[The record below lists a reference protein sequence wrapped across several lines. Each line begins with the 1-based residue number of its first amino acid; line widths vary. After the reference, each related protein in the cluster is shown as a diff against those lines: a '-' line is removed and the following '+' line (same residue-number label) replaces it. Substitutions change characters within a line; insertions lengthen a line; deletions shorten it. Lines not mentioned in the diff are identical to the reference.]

1 MRISIPLILSTK
13 AGLINS
19 HLILGQGPGGV
30 SQGTTNPGGILR
42 NNDQEFG
49 AELHEEGAVQWE
61 DRLQA
66 VIKQEL
72 HAPVPEVH
80 HLLPHPYQFMHPA
93 ILSVMR

>member
-1 MRISIPLILSTK
+1 M
-13 AGLINS
+13 LINS

-30 SQGTTNPGGILR
+30 SQGTMNQGGSLSAGNLR

-49 AELHEEGAVQWE
+49 AELHEEGALQWE

-72 HAPVPEVH
+72 HAPVTEVH
-80 HLLPHPYQFMHPA
+80 HLLQHPYQFMHPYTR
-93 ILSVMR
+93 SVM